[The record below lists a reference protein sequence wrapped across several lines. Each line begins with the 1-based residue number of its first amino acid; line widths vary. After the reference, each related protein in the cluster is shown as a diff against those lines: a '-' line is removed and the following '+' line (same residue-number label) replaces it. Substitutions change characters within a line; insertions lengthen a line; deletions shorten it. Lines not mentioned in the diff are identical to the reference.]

1 MEVLFDFVKLES
13 VISYIIFGLFE
24 LLGAGIS
31 FSFHKAMAMVTE
43 GKQVSNAHALD
54 NLTSS
59 VIWTH
64 TRKPT
69 AEYMA
74 FTFHVWS
81 VAYLFKCYLNG
92 PILIQILIY
101 WCALKSKT
109 PNSKRKKLLRSYL
122 CLKVSNHTNT
132 VRLNGSNHG
141 FR

>member
-1 MEVLFDFVKLES
+1 MEVLFDFVELES

-31 FSFHKAMAMVTE
+31 FSFHKSKATAMAMAMVTK

-64 TRKPT
+64 TRTPT

-81 VAYLFKCYLNG
+81 EAYLFKCYLNG

-109 PNSKRKKLLRSYL
+109 PSSEKNYL
-122 CLKVSNHTNT
+122 DHIYV
-132 VRLNGSNHG
+132 
-141 FR
+141 